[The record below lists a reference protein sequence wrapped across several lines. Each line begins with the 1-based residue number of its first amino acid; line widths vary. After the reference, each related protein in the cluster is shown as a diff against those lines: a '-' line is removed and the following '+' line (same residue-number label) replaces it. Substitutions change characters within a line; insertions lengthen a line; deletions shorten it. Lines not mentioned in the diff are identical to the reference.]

1 MILRQ
6 IWLKLR
12 ETFAHIP
19 TPKGLVQSMA
29 LYYCLS
35 SFSTVLNLTNETD
48 KQFQQIKSN
57 KLILNFMITTIYFE
71 TLEIHDL
78 NF

>member
-1 MILRQ
+1 MVEHVYIGMHAYQ
-6 IWLKLR
+6 
-12 ETFAHIP
+12 A
-19 TPKGLVQSMA
+19 PKGLVQSMA

-57 KLILNFMITTIYFE
+57 KLILNFMIITIYFE

-78 NF
+78 NFLKI